1 MQIKV
6 IPMNLREGKFGEK
19 HTAFE
24 RK

>member
-6 IPMNLREGKFGEK
+6 IPMNLREGKLGEK